1 MATLDFTH
9 VKTITFVVNDHD
21 VRVMAVYPG
30 EIMVLSSIG
39 GTYPGHVDL
48 TDDMDSLRVVL
59 DKMPVKDLTLVLNR
73 LELGGIP
80 RNPKKYALVNAFVDN
95 IDTIKEQALKMS
107 RLLMQEQVAQTPAP
121 ALVPVQVTS
130 GVASQ
135 AKGSDGSDDD
145 FTDKEKAFLW
155 RLFDAS
161 KRQSQPDLRK
171 VMNEVQ
177 DLNECSIKV
186 RRVLISIQN
195 DLMDK
200 RDMERM
206 LELFA
211 PFAGVSIAGK
221 TPIDD
226 LTLNTLSSDEKSL
239 GVVKVDITSDT
250 LGETKCYVFNY
261 TAEHKWQDIYDAL
274 AVKGYDVS
282 DSGALMLKGK
292 DSASRAVSYESITS
306 WGSQD
311 IHLVV
316 IGGEAGGVKN
326 FGIKKDDSIKK
337 LIGASQNNLAK
348 RLGKRGEPSGLPPLE
363 VQNYI
368 QSVLNKVSALEAKF
382 DANEIT
388 FESLL
393 QSLEDSKLKQIV
405 EVMSVK
411 TGYTEDRLV
420 VITEIVMDDLKNAD
434 NGVIAL
440 KNMKLDV
447 IHFFLKKYAE
457 TYGIQRGNS
466 AQYGNDAFLQEIKQI
481 LSFRAGMRRM
491 MTSDASESAV
501 PSTNL
506 SCATM

>member
-1 MATLDFTH
+1 M
-9 VKTITFVVNDHD
+9 
-21 VRVMAVYPG
+21 
-30 EIMVLSSIG
+30 
-39 GTYPGHVDL
+39 
-48 TDDMDSLRVVL
+48 
-59 DKMPVKDLTLVLNR
+59 
-73 LELGGIP
+73 
-80 RNPKKYALVNAFVDN
+80 
-95 IDTIKEQALKMS
+95 
-107 RLLMQEQVAQTPAP
+107 
-121 ALVPVQVTS
+121 
-130 GVASQ
+130 
-135 AKGSDGSDDD
+135 
-145 FTDKEKAFLW
+145 
-155 RLFDAS
+155 
-161 KRQSQPDLRK
+161 
-171 VMNEVQ
+171 
-177 DLNECSIKV
+177 
-186 RRVLISIQN
+186 
-195 DLMDK
+195 
-200 RDMERM
+200 
-206 LELFA
+206 
-211 PFAGVSIAGK
+211 
-221 TPIDD
+221 
-226 LTLNTLSSDEKSL
+226 
-239 GVVKVDITSDT
+239 
-250 LGETKCYVFNY
+250 
-261 TAEHKWQDIYDAL
+261 
-274 AVKGYDVS
+274 
-282 DSGALMLKGK
+282 
-292 DSASRAVSYESITS
+292 
-306 WGSQD
+306 
-311 IHLVV
+311 V